1 MNTLKG
7 DTAVVQVKCP
17 VCGEMVDVPDDALP
31 GELIE
36 HECGALLEVVVENG
50 EIKLKIAEDVGE
62 DWGE

>member
-1 MNTLKG
+1 M
-7 DTAVVQVKCP
+7 VQVKCP
-17 VCGEMVDVPDDALP
+17 VCGEMVEVPDDALP

-50 EIKLKIAEDVGE
+50 EIKLKLADDVGE